1 MFVALRYLLQLILIK
16 PTYLI
21 GGNANMTPIHSQFMR
36 SADDVHLQ
44 PTTST
49 AEITRNLPA
58 AIASHPQ
65 TPQRER
71 SSRLPP
77 YPSQWMPQV
86 GRLRQDRY
94 RRLCNDGND
103 EQSIKATGGGREQP
117 INTAQHASESQ
128 GNEPDTTRAMGA
140 QTMEKR
146 LLDVPSGRTA
156 HKLLSKSDDRLWQS
170 NKQQSVPN
178 FVHDIKQVRQCAS
191 NDDANHER
199 MHFYPAAT
207 AQTTSP
213 KLKQPDGIV
222 RSLPPSSSSTITKEN
237 NRLGGANIV
246 ETGAD
251 EFECDERT
259 NNDVKIIQEDGKEK
273 QQLEQR
279 LLQIITSNGD
289 EACC

>member
-1 MFVALRYLLQLILIK
+1 MFIALRYLLQLILIK
-16 PTYLI
+16 STYLI

-103 EQSIKATGGGREQP
+103 ERSATGGREEP

-128 GNEPDTTRAMGA
+128 GKEPDTTRPMGA

-178 FVHDIKQVRQCAS
+178 YFVHDVKQVRQCAS
-191 NDDANHER
+191 NDDANHEK
-199 MHFYPAAT
+199 MHFHRAAT

-213 KLKQPDGIV
+213 KLKQPADGIV

-237 NRLGGANIV
+237 NRHGGANIV
-246 ETGAD
+246 GTGA
-251 EFECDERT
+251 EFDECDERT
-259 NNDVKIIQEDGKEK
+259 NNGVKMIEENDKEK